1 MTDPLPIRLAE
12 PDDMET
18 ILRLINQAAAWL
30 RTKGTDQWAE
40 PWPNEEAR
48 NDRISRGIQGGSTWI
63 AEDHGEAI
71 ATVTYREVGNQNLW
85 TPSEQ
90 GDPAV
95 YVSRLIV
102 SRKRAGDG
110 IGAALIDWAG
120 YQAREEWE
128 AKWIRIDVWTTNIA
142 LHNYYKEQQF
152 IPVRVCD
159 MEDNYPSA
167 ALFEKPT
174 AEIDEAAVA
183 RFTKRVSRSL
193 EPGRTPL
200 PA

>member
-1 MTDPLPIRLAE
+1 
-12 PDDMET
+12 MET
-18 ILRLINQAAAWL
+18 IIRLISQASAWL
-30 RTKGTDQWAE
+30 RTKGTDQWAK

-48 NDRISRGIQGGSTWI
+48 DERISRGIKSGSTWI

-71 ATVTYREVGNQNLW
+71 ATVTYREAGNQNLW

-90 GDPAV
+90 DDPAV

-102 SRKRAGDG
+102 SRERAGAG

-120 YQAREEWE
+120 YQALEGWGAE
-128 AKWIRIDVWTTNIA
+128 WIRIDVWTSNIA

-152 IPVRVCD
+152 IPVRVCE

-174 AEIDEAAVA
+174 AEINKAAVA
-183 RFTKRVSRSL
+183 WFAKMGSRSPEL
-193 EPGRTPL
+193 DAAPL